1 MDQQELIKDWYIRY
15 HSIFKSR
22 YTNARK
28 SKFLQSLEADIKQF
42 RDDVKLDHFKFYEK
56 NAAEYRNLYVG
67 NIKKAKVVFS
77 TYYDTPSQHIE
88 AYEFFNIEERKRKKT
103 KLILLTS
110 MIYLLIGLAVTWFI
124 AMPVFQNYETFTWQ
138 FITMVLGILV
148 YFFFFGK
155 ITKGWPNRQNLVQNT
170 SSVLVLL
177 LAISQLRKN
186 RRVAYAFLD
195 AGSLNDGGLDRLK
208 EETTAKIYHLDSI
221 GSQQELHLLSN
232 GDSLYHL
239 ISASKVDDR
248 YQLSLADL
256 KAYQLN
262 ENNMNQ
268 ALAIIEKVS
277 KEVSK

>member
-221 GSQQELHLLSN
+221 GSQQELHLLSSDN
-232 GDSLYHL
+232 NLSHL
-239 ISASKVDDR
+239 ISAQKVDNS
-248 YQLSLADL
+248 YQLSLEDL
-256 KAYQLN
+256 RSLQLN
-262 ENNMNQ
+262 ETNMNQ
-268 ALAIIEKVS
+268 VLAIIEKVS

>member
-148 YFFFFGK
+148 YIFFFGK

-268 ALAIIEKVS
+268 VLAIIEKVS

>member
-1 MDQQELIKDWYIRY
+1 MDQQQLIKDWYIRY

-22 YTNARK
+22 YTSARK

-42 RDDVKLDHFKFYEK
+42 RDDIKLDHFKFYEK
-56 NAAEYRNLYVG
+56 NAADYRNLYVG
-67 NIKKAKVVFS
+67 NIKNAKVVFS
-77 TYYDTPSQHIE
+77 TYYDTPSKHIE

-103 KLILLTS
+103 KLILLS
-110 MIYLLIGLAVTWFI
+110 SILYLIIGLAITWFI
-124 AMPVFQNYETFTWQ
+124 AMPIFQNYETFTWQ
-138 FITMVLGILV
+138 FISMVIGILV

-155 ITKGWPNRQNLVQNT
+155 LAQGWPNRNNLVQNT
-170 SSVLVLL
+170 SSLLVLL

-195 AGSLNDGGLDRLK
+195 AGSLNAGGLDRLK

-221 GSQQELHLLSN
+221 GSKQALHLLSTDDN
-232 GDSLYHL
+232 LYHL
-239 ISASKVDDR
+239 ISGQKVNES
-248 YQLSLADL
+248 YQLSLDDL
-256 KAYQLN
+256 KADQLN
-262 ENNMNQ
+262 EQNMNQ